1 MIGEIKKIVGN
12 ELTIKVDLDIEKY
25 DLTTLAD
32 GKPLTAEININDGRH
47 ITYVQQKKIF
57 AMLHDISDYTGYPM
71 DDIEPMMKYR
81 FMSTQKM
88 PEFFSMKDCSLTV
101 ARNFIRFLIT
111 YCIQRDIP
119 FTTKVWDEIASSY
132 PLQHQCL
139 LKRLCVIC
147 GKPHADLAH
156 YDLVGSG
163 RNRKEINHVG
173 LRAMTLCRKHHS
185 LQHSIGLVEFCQM
198 YQVKPIKMTK
208 YDVVKLGLMS
218 KKQVDELNA

>member
-1 MIGEIKKIVGN
+1 MFGEIERVEGN
-12 ELTIKVDLDIEKY
+12 KLTITVDNDIEKY
-25 DLTTLAD
+25 DLTSLAN
-32 GKPLTAEININDGRH
+32 GKSLTAEVMINDGRH
-47 ITYVQQKKIF
+47 ITDVQRNKIF

-81 FMSTQKM
+81 FMSTQKV
-88 PEFFSMKDCSLTV
+88 PEFFSMKDCSLTT
-101 ARNFIRFLIT
+101 ARNFISFLIT
-111 YCIQRDIP
+111 YCIKREIP

-156 YDLVGSG
+156 YDGVGSG
-163 RNRKEINHVG
+163 RDRTKMNHVG

-185 LQHSIGLVEFCQM
+185 LQHRIGLIEFCQM
-198 YQVKPIKMTK
+198 YQVKPIKLTK
-208 YDVVKLGLMS
+208 YDVVKLGMMS
-218 KKQVDELNA
+218 KKQVEEMN